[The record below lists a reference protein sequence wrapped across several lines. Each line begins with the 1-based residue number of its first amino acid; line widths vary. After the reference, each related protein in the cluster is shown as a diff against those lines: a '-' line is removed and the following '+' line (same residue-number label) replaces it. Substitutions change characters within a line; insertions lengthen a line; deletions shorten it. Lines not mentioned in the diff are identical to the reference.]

1 MRALLFHVV
10 CRQGEPFKLFESR
23 RFKRFAEPSI
33 VLPASLTAD
42 DLIEIAQLL
51 AQSRLR
57 EKEHFTSPELVGDY
71 FTAAM
76 RSLEQEVFVCLF
88 LDNQHCKI
96 AFETLFYGTI
106 DGATVHPREVVK
118 RALQLNAAAVII
130 GHNHPSGVSEP
141 SQADR
146 RITERLKQA
155 LELIDVRVL
164 DHFVVGNAGYTSF
177 TQRGIL

>member
-1 MRALLFHVV
+1 MSLHEKFDVS
-10 CRQGEPFKLFESR
+10 ESAGNYS
-23 RFKRFAEPSI
+23 FAQP
-33 VLPASLTAD
+33 VTAD
-42 DLIEIAQLL
+42 DLIEIAQLV

-57 EKEHFTSPELVGDY
+57 KKEHFTSPDLVGDY

-106 DGATVHPREVVK
+106 DGTTIHPREVVK
-118 RALQLNAAAVII
+118 RALHLNAAAVIF
-130 GHNHPSGVSEP
+130 GHNHPSGVTEP

-155 LELIDVRVL
+155 LELIDVTVL
-164 DHFVVGNAGYTSF
+164 DHLVVGNTGFTSF
-177 TQRGIL
+177 ARRGIL

>member
-1 MRALLFHVV
+1 MSLHEKFDIS
-10 CRQGEPFKLFESR
+10 ESAGNYSFSR
-23 RFKRFAEPSI
+23 P
-33 VLPASLTAD
+33 VTAD
-42 DLIEIAQLL
+42 DLIEIAQLI

-57 EKEHFTSPELVGDY
+57 EKEHCTSPELVGDY

-106 DGATVHPREVVK
+106 DGASVYPREVVK

-146 RITERLKQA
+146 RITERLQQA

-164 DHFVVGNAGYTSF
+164 DHLVVGNTGYTSF
-177 TQRGIL
+177 AQRGIL